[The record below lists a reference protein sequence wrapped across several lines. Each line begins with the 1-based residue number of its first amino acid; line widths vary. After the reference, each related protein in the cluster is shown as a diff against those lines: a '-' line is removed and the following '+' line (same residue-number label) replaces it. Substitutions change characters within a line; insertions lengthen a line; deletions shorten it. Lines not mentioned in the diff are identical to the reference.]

1 MISVSNGFKELG
13 LSEESLHAIGIKGF
27 EEPTEIQKKIIPLIL
42 ENKVDLIGQAQT
54 GTGKTAAFAL
64 PIIEQ
69 LELKAGHLQV
79 LVLVPTRE
87 LAIQVSEEFNS
98 LRGKKNL
105 LVTPIYGGQSYDTQL
120 RHLKKGIDVVV
131 GTPGRVIDHLNRKT
145 MLIDKVSFV
154 VLDEADEML
163 NMGFIDDIEDILSR
177 TNSNRRTLLF
187 SATMPDRIASLAK
200 KYMGKREII
209 KTTNSGHTTDLTEQ
223 IYFEVKESDKL
234 DGLCRII
241 DTTKEFYG
249 LIFCRTKHDVDHVT
263 SKLMDRGYD
272 VEGLHGDISQNV
284 RERILNKFKSKKIN
298 VLIATDVAARGLDIE
313 ELSHVI
319 NYALPQDP
327 EAYLHRIGRTG
338 RAGKEGTAITF
349 VTPEEF
355 RKLMYIKNS
364 TQTEIRKARIP
375 QVKDVIDFKKTKIAD
390 EIKQFV
396 EYGVAPSYVALAK
409 DLIRNHNPEDI
420 VAALIKYSFKD
431 QLEEQS
437 YAKIQD
443 LFEGKKGMERSNS
456 RSGDRGRFDR
466 KGERSSGSS
475 RFERNS
481 DRNSSGRNSSGSNSS
496 VSNRFEH
503 KGDRDR
509 TERSYGSGTRSDSS
523 RFKSDRSGYDDVIK
537 IRSERS
543 GDEGGARKDRS
554 ERSRFEDKG
563 KARMFLAL
571 GKKDNLDPQGL
582 LKMLKKKANI
592 DPEKV
597 TGIQISDAFSFFN
610 ITPKESNIVLEKL
623 NKEGGHR
630 PIVERAK
637 TAKR

>member
-1 MISVSNGFKELG
+1 MISDGFKELG
-13 LSEESLHAIGIKGF
+13 LSEESLHAIRLKGF

-69 LELKAGHLQV
+69 LETKAGFLQV

-145 MLIDKVSFV
+145 MLIDKVAFV

-177 TNSNRRTLLF
+177 TNSDRRTLLF

-209 KTTNSGHTTDLTEQ
+209 RTTKSGQTIDLTKQ
-223 IYFEVKESDKL
+223 IYFEVKESDKF

-249 LIFCRTKHDVDHVT
+249 LIFCRTKHDVDHVS
-263 SKLMDRGYD
+263 SKLIDRGYD
-272 VEGLHGDISQNV
+272 AEGLHGDISQNV
-284 RERILNKFKSKKIN
+284 RERILNKFRIKKIN
-298 VLIATDVAARGLDIE
+298 VLVATDVAARGLDIE
-313 ELSHVI
+313 ELTHVI

-364 TQTEIRKARIP
+364 TQTEIRKERIP
-375 QVKDVIDFKKTKIAD
+375 QVKDVIDFKKTKIAE

-409 DLIRNHNPEDI
+409 DLIKNHNPEDI

-443 LFEGKKGMERSNS
+443 LFEGKKGMERSNT
-456 RSGDRGRFDR
+456 RSGGSNRFDR
-466 KGERSSGSS
+466 KDDRSSGSN
-475 RFERNS
+475 RFERKGER
-481 DRNSSGRNSSGSNSS
+481 DRN
-496 VSNRFEH
+496 
-503 KGDRDR
+503 DRQY
-509 TERSYGSGTRSDSS
+509 SISGTRNDKP
-523 RFKSDRSGYDDVIK
+523 RFRSDRSGSDDVIK

-543 GDEGGARKDRS
+543 GDEGGVRKDKS

-571 GKKDNLDPQGL
+571 GKKDNLDAPGL

>member
-1 MISVSNGFKELG
+1 MISNGFKELG

-69 LELKAGHLQV
+69 LETKAGFLQV

-145 MLIDKVSFV
+145 MSIDKVKFV

-163 NMGFIDDIEDILSR
+163 NMGFIDDIEDILAR
-177 TNSNRRTLLF
+177 TNSDRRTLLF

-209 KTTNSGHTTDLTEQ
+209 RTTKSGQTIDLTKQ
-223 IYFEVKESDKL
+223 IYFEVKESDKF

-249 LIFCRTKHDVDHVT
+249 LIFCRTKHDVDHVS
-263 SKLMDRGYD
+263 SKLIDRGYD
-272 VEGLHGDISQNV
+272 AEGLHGDISQNV
-284 RERILNKFKSKKIN
+284 RERILNKFRIKKIN
-298 VLIATDVAARGLDIE
+298 VLVATDVAARGLDIE
-313 ELSHVI
+313 ELTHVI

-364 TQTEIRKARIP
+364 TQTEIRKERIP
-375 QVKDVIDFKKTKIAD
+375 QVKDVIDFKKTKIAE

-396 EYGVAPSYVALAK
+396 EYGVAPSYVSLAK
-409 DLIRNHNPEDI
+409 DLIKNHNPEDI

-443 LFEGKKGMERSNS
+443 LFEGKKGMDRSNS
-456 RSGDRGRFDR
+456 RSGGSNRFER
-466 KGERSSGSS
+466 KGDRSYGSSSSGSH
-475 RFERNS
+475 
-481 DRNSSGRNSSGSNSS
+481 SSG
-496 VSNRFEH
+496 SNRFEH
-503 KGDRDR
+503 KDDRDKS
-509 TERSYGSGTRSDSS
+509 ERSYGSDSRNDRS
-523 RFKSDRSGYDDVIK
+523 RFKNDFERKGDRSRSDDAVIK
-537 IRSERS
+537 IRRERS
-543 GDEGGARKDRS
+543 GDEGGVRKDRG
-554 ERSRFEDKG
+554 ERIRTEDKG

-592 DPEKV
+592 DPDKV

-623 NKEGGHR
+623 NKDGGHR

>member
-1 MISVSNGFKELG
+1 MISISNGFKELG

-69 LELKAGHLQV
+69 LELKAGYLQV

-145 MLIDKVSFV
+145 MLIDKVKFV

-209 KTTNSGHTTDLTEQ
+209 KTTKSGQTTDLTEQ

-313 ELSHVI
+313 ELTHVI

-396 EYGVAPSYVALAK
+396 EYGVAPSYTALAK
-409 DLIRNHNPEDI
+409 DLIKNHNPEDI

-443 LFEGKKGMERSNS
+443 LFEGKKGMDRSNS
-456 RSGDRGRFDR
+456 RSGG
-466 KGERSSGSS
+466 
-475 RFERNS
+475 
-481 DRNSSGRNSSGSNSS
+481 
-496 VSNRFEH
+496 SNRFER
-503 KGDRDR
+503 KS
-509 TERSYGSGTRSDSS
+509 ERSYGSSS
-523 RFKSDRSGYDDVIK
+523 SGSSKFERKNDRFDRQFSSDRRNDKPRFQDDYK
-537 IRSERS
+537 HKSERP
-543 GDEGGARKDRS
+543 GDEGGTRKDKS
-554 ERSRFEDKG
+554 ERNRFEDKG

-592 DPEKV
+592 DPDKI

-623 NKEGGHR
+623 NKEGGQR
-630 PIVERAK
+630 PIIERAK

>member
-1 MISVSNGFKELG
+1 MISNGFKELG

-69 LELKAGHLQV
+69 ETKAGFLQV

-145 MLIDKVSFV
+145 MLIDKVAFV

-163 NMGFIDDIEDILSR
+163 NMGFIDDIEDILAR
-177 TNSNRRTLLF
+177 TNSDRRTLLF

-209 KTTNSGHTTDLTEQ
+209 RTTKSGQTIDLTKQ
-223 IYFEVKESDKL
+223 IYFEVKESDKF

-249 LIFCRTKHDVDHVT
+249 LIFCRTKHDVDHVS
-263 SKLMDRGYD
+263 SKLIDRGYD
-272 VEGLHGDISQNV
+272 AEGLHGDISQNV
-284 RERILNKFKSKKIN
+284 RERILNKFRIKKIN
-298 VLIATDVAARGLDIE
+298 VLVATDVAARGLDIE
-313 ELSHVI
+313 ELTHVI

-364 TQTEIRKARIP
+364 TQTEIKKERIP
-375 QVKDVIDFKKTKIAD
+375 QVKDVIDFKKTKIAE

-409 DLIRNHNPEDI
+409 DLIKNHNPEDI

-443 LFEGKKGMERSNS
+443 LFEGKKGMERSNT
-456 RSGDRGRFDR
+456 RSGDRNRFDR
-466 KGERSSGSS
+466 KGDRSSGNN
-475 RFERNS
+475 RFERKGER
-481 DRNSSGRNSSGSNSS
+481 DRN
-496 VSNRFEH
+496 
-503 KGDRDR
+503 DRQY
-509 TERSYGSGTRSDSS
+509 SISGTRNDKP
-523 RFKSDRSGYDDVIK
+523 RFRSDRSGSDDDVIK

-543 GDEGGARKDRS
+543 GDEGGVRKDRS

-571 GKKDNLDPQGL
+571 GKKDNLDAPGL